1 MSENYLERLP
11 QALRKTGVHERGEIE
26 LLPPDESGRYGIVYE
41 DKFVLLIR
49 DRVRFP
55 DGNEGG
61 YLRLVN
67 QGELDGSAG
76 AVMIPVW
83 KGAVIFIRIFRHA
96 TRDWEWELPRGFHEA
111 GLSEVENATKE
122 IKEELGVD
130 AVAARKIGSFNA
142 NTGMLTGLI
151 GVYAVDLAA
160 NPLDSGTP
168 QAAEGIGQFKS
179 VAKSEL
185 PAFIAKVGL
194 RCGIS
199 LAALMLYTNDT
210 K

>member
-1 MSENYLERLP
+1 MAETYLDRLP
-11 QALRKTGVHERGEIE
+11 QAFRKTGAHEKGEIE
-26 LLPPDESGRYGIVYE
+26 LLPPDGSGGYGIVYE

-96 TRDWEWELPRGFHEA
+96 TRSWEWELPRGFHEA
-111 GLSEVENATKE
+111 GLPEADNAKKE

-130 AVAARKIGSFNA
+130 AASARKIGSFNA
-142 NTGMLTGLI
+142 NTGILTGLI
-151 GVYAVDLAA
+151 GVYAVELSA
-160 NPLDSGTP
+160 NPLETGTP
-168 QAAEGIGQFKS
+168 QSAEGIGQFKS

-199 LAALMLYTNDT
+199 LAALMLYANDA